1 MKRLCVMMS
10 LLSVSVLFAD
20 APTYRMP
27 TYTLGTLERRA
38 DDSMYA
44 ADTST
49 PVPTAA
55 TLAFPGLTLA
65 RLVDE
70 GWCLYGFACGG
81 FVNPSFRGYPAGTMY
96 FQTHNNGSVI
106 DKAFG
111 TCMFYENSAGGQ
123 FTKGLS
129 VEYTDG
135 PEGVYAR
142 LFSARYVS
150 GNKMS
155 SPSFRFVTMND
166 DGTYKYYESQ
176 NTPATAWA
184 GTGYGL
190 VGLTASQCLPPN
202 KWIPVWS
209 NGAGEKA
216 LTLDDVRD
224 YTFHGFMTGGAF
236 NLKGYRAEGYN
247 KRLTMDASGHVTRM
261 TVEFQMMDGGWLKC
275 VVVAL
280 ENGTNGIVG
289 QALGARYAAS
299 TSGLG
304 FAFVNEDGT
313 LAGNASTVATSYT
326 VGGYGVYELTATPPP
341 PSVDLVLDRSKTW
354 SELVAGVNT
363 GSRDTVI
370 NVKVTADN
378 PTLTFDIPVDRA
390 RVAFTSTRENPEVTF
405 SGSSF
410 VIDRLD
416 VGAGIAL
423 HTKPEFVPT
432 LTDLAA
438 GATLVYDPKG
448 SATLT
453 GTVSGAGGVVL
464 LSGDITMSSP
474 DSSYTGGTRVM
485 DGVTV
490 RPGCGGTQQDA
501 NRYGPFGLVN
511 SGNPVWL
518 EKGATYDVNGM
529 NGASCWI
536 RGQGLNPIVNTGA
549 PLNEVYQQAW
559 GLILDGDM
567 DLTVDADKEFGFVTA
582 SYNYPG
588 GITLGE
594 STLFKRGPGKLSF
607 AGNPLP
613 VTGSGTIEVCEG
625 ALQVMGPGDFTGRSA
640 HLKIDEDG
648 IFTNRTTASF
658 ATIEN
663 NGTIVM
669 VPRMATNK
677 LECSTYSGTGK
688 IIVAAAQK
696 NTAQVPFV
704 AGLSSA
710 GRRYEVRSGRL
721 IPSGSPTFNKDY
733 ALNTAEEPML
743 NQRVDVLSGA
753 TFDLSGCQRI
763 TASVTIAGE
772 GCDKKGALQ
781 NTGAAVTHEMAQL
794 VQLTLSDDATLGGT
808 AEFGLLAPGF
818 GKTRLELGTHTLTID
833 TDKRFF
839 IYYSTFGGNGT
850 IDIQRGTFAFGS
862 PATFDVGADLS
873 IRVGAEGVLDNAKAE
888 LTLKDFENAGVV
900 VNSAQKITVTGVATG
915 AGVDHPVPNLALAP
929 GATVRVS
936 DATKPLAATSFTAS
950 GTITLDLSGIEMGD
964 RRSVP
969 LIVAPAGSVVLDDVC
984 YVEKNLPRN
993 TCITLRGG
1001 LPALVKC
1008 GLTVTIR

>member
-1 MKRLCVMMS
+1 MKRLCCLLS
-10 LLSVSVLFAD
+10 LLYASVLFAD

-38 DDSMYA
+38 DNSMYA
-44 ADTST
+44 TDKST
-49 PVPTAA
+49 PVPSTA
-55 TLAFPGLTLA
+55 TLAFRGLKLA
-65 RLVDE
+65 DLAD
-70 GWCLYGFACGG
+70 GAWCLYGFACGG
-81 FVNPSFRGYPAGTMY
+81 FVNPSFRGYPAGTMF
-96 FQTHNNGSVI
+96 FQEHRNGSVI

-129 VEYTDG
+129 VEYTEG
-135 PEGVYAR
+135 PDGVYAR
-142 LFSARYVS
+142 LFSARYV
-150 GNKMS
+150 NADKMK
-155 SPSFRFVTMND
+155 SPNFRFVTMND
-166 DGTYKYYESQ
+166 DGTYKYYEIE
-176 NTPATAWA
+176 NTVATKWDGA
-184 GTGYGL
+184 GYGL
-190 VGLTASQCLPPN
+190 VGLTASQCLPPS

-209 NGAGEKA
+209 NGSGEKT
-216 LTLDDVRD
+216 LTLDDIRD

-236 NLKGYRAEGYN
+236 DLKGYRAEGYN
-247 KRLTMDASGHVTRM
+247 KRLTTDAAGHVTRM
-261 TVEFQMMDGGWLKC
+261 TVEFQMIDGGWLKS

-280 ENGTNGIVG
+280 ENGEGGIVG
-289 QALGARYAAS
+289 QALGARYAEA
-299 TSGLG
+299 TAGLG
-304 FAFVNEDGT
+304 FAFVNNDGT
-313 LAGNASTVATSYT
+313 LAGSPSTVATSYT
-326 VGGYGVYELTATPPP
+326 TSGYGVYELTATPPP

-363 GSRDTVI
+363 GTRDTVI

-378 PTLTFDIPVDRA
+378 PTLTFDAPVDRA
-390 RVAFTSTRENPEVTF
+390 RVTFSSTREDPELTF
-405 SGSSF
+405 AGTSF
-410 VIDRLD
+410 TIDRLE

-423 HTKPEFVPT
+423 HTEPDLVPMV
-432 LTDLAA
+432 TDLAA
-438 GATLVYDPKG
+438 GATLVYDPKEPV
-448 SATLT
+448 TLT

-464 LSGDITMSSP
+464 LSGDVTMSSS
-474 DSSYTGGTRVM
+474 DSSYTGGTRVKA
-485 DGVTV
+485 GATV
-490 RPGCGGTQQDA
+490 RPGCSGTQQDA
-501 NRYGPFGLVN
+501 NRFGPFGLVN

-536 RGQGLNPIVNTGA
+536 RGQGLNPIVNTGD
-549 PLNEVYQQAW
+549 PLNEIYQQAW

-567 DLTVDADKEFGFVTA
+567 DLTVNEDKEFGFVTA

-613 VTGSGTIEVCEG
+613 ITGSGTIEVCEG
-625 ALQVMGPGDFTGRSA
+625 ALQVMGVGDFTGKSA

-669 VPRMATNK
+669 VPRVATNK
-677 LECSTYSGTGK
+677 LDCATYSGTGK
-688 IIVAAAQK
+688 VIVAAAQK

-721 IPSGSPTFNKDY
+721 IPCGSPAFNKDY
-733 ALNTAEEPML
+733 ALNTVEEPTR

-781 NTGAAVTHEMAQL
+781 NAGAAVTHEMAQL
-794 VQLTLSDDATLGGT
+794 VQITLADDATIGGT

-818 GKTRLELGTHTLTID
+818 GPTRLELGAHTLTLD

-839 IYYSTFGGNGT
+839 LYGSTISGNGA
-850 IDIQRGTFAFGS
+850 INIRRGTFAFGNK
-862 PATFDVGADLS
+862 ATIDSGSDLS
-873 IRVGAEGVLDNAKAE
+873 VCVSAAGVLDNAAMD

-900 VNSAQKITVTGVATG
+900 TSGAKKITVTGVVTG
-915 AGVDHPVPNLALAP
+915 GGTDHPVPNLVLAS
-929 GATVRVS
+929 GATVKVS

-964 RRSVP
+964 YHSVP
-969 LIVAPAGSVVLDDVC
+969 LIVAPKNSVVVNDVR
-984 YVEKNLPRN
+984 YVGKNLPRN
-993 TCITLRGG
+993 TCIAVRGG
-1001 LPALVKC
+1001 LPSLVKC